1 MARQRKRGDGSTE
14 ARILAAARNV
24 FTRKGYA
31 AARTRDIA
39 EEAGINLALL
49 NYYFRS
55 KEKLFEQVM
64 LENIQQFVKGIREAL
79 DDESTSLQEKTAW
92 FARNYT
98 AMLLKNPDLPLFI
111 ISELR
116 QHPDKLVQRFGISEF
131 FPRSVYFR
139 QVKEYLAERGSALNP
154 VHVLVNTIAL
164 CVFPFLGAPILKDVA
179 TLTQEQ
185 FAAVM
190 NRRVELIPKWI
201 EAMLNIK

>member
-1 MARQRKRGDGSTE
+1 YLWHTMARQRKRGDGSTE

-116 QHPDKLVQRFGISEF
+116 QHPDKLVQR
-131 FPRSVYFR
+131 
-139 QVKEYLAERGSALNP
+139 
-154 VHVLVNTIAL
+154 
-164 CVFPFLGAPILKDVA
+164 
-179 TLTQEQ
+179 
-185 FAAVM
+185 
-190 NRRVELIPKWI
+190 
-201 EAMLNIK
+201 